1 MLLILAVVC
10 VLVTSS
16 AKTDEAVAAV
26 ETGVAANVDDVVDDL
41 DGEASR
47 RRRMRQFRPSRRRG
61 GYFPRWLFGG

>member
-1 MLLILAVVC
+1 MILATVC

-16 AKTDEAVAAV
+16 AKIEALAAV